1 MNETTATVPEPTV
14 ATDPEQPPIPPTVA
28 AVMAS
33 YDEARAKY
41 REVSE
46 RFRASVHPDVWK
58 MFCEVEELDGEMRFE
73 SMMLHVEEL
82 CRHLPGLAP
91 TLRVMWMHVL
101 DERNDRVGRCC
112 TSWPVEP

>member
-1 MNETTATVPEPTV
+1 MTTEMTTA
-14 ATDPEQPPIPPTVA
+14 ATTDQAEAPEQPPIPPSVA
-28 AVMAS
+28 AVVAE
-33 YDEARAKY
+33 YDAARARY

-58 MFCEVEELDGEMRFE
+58 MFCEVEERDGEMRFE

-91 TLRVMWMHVL
+91 TLRVV
-101 DERNDRVGRCC
+101 
-112 TSWPVEP
+112 